1 MMLDHMCFIFC
12 FEFEQW
18 KKGAQSFLYVVSENS
33 ALARF
38 CVDLTARASEGFI
51 DPIFG
56 RDSEVERVVE
66 ILCRRTKNN
75 PILIGESGVGK
86 TAIAE
91 GLALSIAQAD
101 APFVLLVRFLISA

>member
-1 MMLDHMCFIFC
+1 MGYDAEFIYSIF
-12 FEFEQW
+12 FILNLNNGKEMFNV
-18 KKGAQSFLYVVSENS
+18 FFYILSENS
-33 ALARF
+33 ALDRF
-38 CVDLTARASEGFI
+38 CVDLTARASEGLI

-101 APFVLLVRFLISA
+101 APFVLLV

>member
-1 MMLDHMCFIFC
+1 M
-12 FEFEQW
+12 
-18 KKGAQSFLYVVSENS
+18 SENS
-33 ALARF
+33 ALAQF

-56 RDSEVERVVE
+56 RDSEVKRVVE
-66 ILCRRTKNN
+66 ILCRRTKNS

-101 APFVLLVRFLISA
+101 APFVLLVRFLIVACYFTVVFTYSLLTFTFSFDLV